1 MIDAP
6 LALAFT
12 AGMVATVNPCGF
24 AMLPAYLGYFLGL
37 DSTSEEADTAGVGR
51 ALLVGSAVSAGFL
64 VLFAV
69 AGAVVS
75 WTSIDIL
82 HASPWLTVVIGAVLA
97 LVGLAFVAG
106 WDPAVV
112 LPKFTGS
119 RRDQGVR
126 SMFVFGLSYATA
138 SLSCTLPAF
147 TGVVA
152 STFGRESFLSGLAT
166 FVAYGL
172 GMAMLLMV
180 LTMALAL
187 ARRGLVT
194 SLRRALPY
202 VQRISGLIMALMGAY
217 LVWYGAY
224 EIRLINRGEDV
235 SGGPVGRVTAWSA
248 DLSERIYHLDPL
260 QTAMVF
266 ALVIAV
272 GVLVVLLRSGH
283 PDQGANRSIDQDPS
297 SPRS

>member
-37 DSTSEEADTAGVGR
+37 DNTADEPDTAGVAR
-51 ALLVGSAVSAGFL
+51 ALVVGSAVSAGFL
-64 VLFAV
+64 LLFAV
-69 AGAVVS
+69 AGAIVS

-82 HASPWLTVVIGAVLA
+82 HASPWLTVVIGAVVA
-97 LVGLAFVAG
+97 LIGLAFVAG
-106 WDPAVV
+106 WDPTVI
-112 LPKFTGS
+112 LPKPRGS

-126 SMFVFGLSYATA
+126 SMFVFGLSYAVA

-152 STFGRESFLSGLAT
+152 STFGRESFLSGLVT
-166 FVAYGL
+166 FVAYGM

-180 LTMALAL
+180 LTLALAL
-187 ARRGLVT
+187 ARQGIVN

-202 VQRISGLIMALMGAY
+202 VQRASGLIMALMGAY
-217 LVWYGAY
+217 LVWYGIY

-235 SGGPVGRVTAWSA
+235 SGGPVDRVTAWSA
-248 DLSERIYHLDPL
+248 DLTERIYDLDSL

-266 ALVIAV
+266 GLVIAV
-272 GVLVVLLRSGH
+272 GVLMVLLRSGN
-283 PDQGANRSIDQDPS
+283 PPQGASRSIDQDPS
-297 SPRS
+297 TPRS

>member
-37 DSTSEEADTAGVGR
+37 DSSTDEGETAGLGR
-51 ALLVGSAVSAGFL
+51 ALVVGSAVSAGFL
-64 VLFAV
+64 AIFAV
-69 AGAVVS
+69 AGVVVS
-75 WTSIDIL
+75 WTSVDIL
-82 HASPWLTVVIGAVLA
+82 RASPWLTVLIGAVVA
-97 LVGLAFVAG
+97 VVGIAFVAG
-106 WDPAVV
+106 WDPTVV
-112 LPKFTGS
+112 LPKLNRS
-119 RRDQGVR
+119 RRDRSLR
-126 SMFVFGLSYATA
+126 SMFVFGLSYAVA

-152 STFGRESFLSGLAT
+152 TTFGRESFLAGLAT

-187 ARRGLVT
+187 AQRGIVT

-217 LVWYGAY
+217 LVWYGIY
-224 EIRLINRGEDV
+224 EIRLITRGEDV
-235 SGGPVGRVTAWSA
+235 SGGPVGQVTAWSSH
-248 DLSERIYHLDPL
+248 LSERIYDLDPL
-260 QTAMVF
+260 QTAM
-266 ALVIAV
+266 ALGLVIAV
-272 GVLVVLLRSGH
+272 GVLVVLLRSGEPGDGVGGSVDH
-283 PDQGANRSIDQDPS
+283 DPPAPNS
-297 SPRS
+297 